1 MYQKPSD
8 KTEGL
13 PVFLT
18 EPPHPKPPSTAAP
31 TARPLERLR
40 LFSLKGVQM
49 RTFHITWLMFFV
61 CFFGWF
67 GLAPLMPA
75 IRTDLGLSKAQV
87 GNIMIAS
94 VASTVIARLVIG
106 RFCDTWGP
114 RKTAVRLLIIGSL
127 PVFFVG
133 LAHSYI
139 SFLLFRFAIGVI
151 GASFVITQFHASMMV
166 APAIKGTANAIT
178 GGWGNLGGGVTNMVM
193 PLVFTAIIA
202 MGFTPHTAWRYAM
215 ILPGLL
221 MLGMAWLYYRYT
233 TDTPAGNFADL
244 KKDTGLSAVGPAA
257 PLCLG
262 RPVRLP
268 RRAKTDWSALADYR
282 VWALMLAYAMCFGM
296 ELTFDNVAALH
307 FVDSFKLSLSQAG
320 FWAGSFGFMNIF
332 ARALGGICSDKIGNR
347 YGLRGKVIFLAA
359 ALLLEGTGLVC
370 FAQAHTFVQAI
381 GLMFL
386 FALFLKMANG
396 GTFGIVPFMNEKN
409 MGLVSGIVGAGGNLG
424 GVLFGFVFKSAAL
437 SYALAFQYIGYGIV
451 AVAILIAMT
460 PFDLKR
466 LEPKTALR
474 YNPL

>member
-1 MYQKPSD
+1 MYQKPPY
-8 KTEGL
+8 KTEGP
-13 PVFLT
+13 PVFLP
-18 EPPHPKPPSTAAP
+18 EA
-31 TARPLERLR
+31 PLERLR
-40 LFSLKGVQM
+40 LFSLQGVQM

-75 IRTDLGLSKAQV
+75 IRTDLGLTKPQV

-127 PVFFVG
+127 PVFLVG
-133 LAHSYI
+133 LSHSYT

-193 PLVFTAIIA
+193 PLVFSSIIA
-202 MGFTPHTAWRYAM
+202 MGLTPHAAWRYAM

-233 TDTPAGNFADL
+233 ADTPAGNYKDVKKHPGQANQAD
-244 KKDTGLSAVGPAA
+244 GANRPA
-257 PLCLG
+257 
-262 RPVRLP
+262 P
-268 RRAKTDWSALADYR
+268 RSKTDWSALGDFR

-320 FWAGSFGFMNIF
+320 FWAGSFGLMNIF
-332 ARALGGICSDKIGNR
+332 ARALGGICSDKVGKR
-347 YGLRGKVIFLAA
+347 YGLRGKGLFLAA
-359 ALLLEGTGLVC
+359 ALSLEGIGLVF
-370 FAQAHTFVQAI
+370 FAQASTFAQAI

-396 GTFGIVPFMNEKN
+396 GTFGIVPFVNEKN

-437 SYALAFQYIGYGIV
+437 SYARAFQYIGYGIV

-460 PFDLKR
+460 PFAFKR
-466 LEPKTALR
+466 PEPKAALR